1 MMRNDSARVS
11 LREMTETILADP
23 RLAPDRNQV
32 ARSSRGNYTL
42 YVSRYYTIYF
52 QEHSLSYIRV
62 RARTANTYG
71 KGRYIIFYKS
81 VFLFSLVSL
90 HFKMI
95 QQS

>member
-23 RLAPDRNQV
+23 CLALDRNQV

-52 QEHSLSYIRV
+52 QEHSLSCIRV
-62 RARTANTYG
+62 RAHTTSTYKNEG
-71 KGRYIIFYKS
+71 TLF
-81 VFLFSLVSL
+81 FLKVSL
-90 HFKMI
+90 YSCLSLHLKMI
-95 QQS
+95 